1 MGVLCVPLCAVSYV
15 TVGSVN
21 TLVGDQILQLPRYQ
35 IFPIGLWGLIYNGLC
50 LYNIKVGGCHVFS
63 GEALVH

>member
-35 IFPIGLWGLIYNGLC
+35 IFPIGLLGVDLQW
-50 LYNIKVGGCHVFS
+50 
-63 GEALVH
+63 ALFV